1 MGGRLEACL
10 GVWRRGIK
18 AQPAHASSALQRA
31 RCRSSPRLLTPANPP
46 SHCRAGVPTP
56 TVTIRYKNLSVRTSA
71 LIGDKDLPTLPHAV
85 QHALF
90 SFLEAKRPL
99 SIVDDASGIL
109 RPGRL
114 TLMLGPPSSGKTT
127 FMKALVGRY
136 RHSSDLKVHC
146 VGGG

>member
-1 MGGRLEACL
+1 M
-10 GVWRRGIK
+10 
-18 AQPAHASSALQRA
+18 
-31 RCRSSPRLLTPANPP
+31 
-46 SHCRAGVPTP
+46 PTP
-56 TVTIRYKNLSVRTSA
+56 TVTIRYKNLSVKTSA

-99 SIVDDASGIL
+99 SIVDNASGIL

-136 RHSSDLKVHC
+136 RHSSDLKVCSVGVGMGRVVDAAGVRHC
-146 VGGG
+146 HACRALSCSPSVRSCL